1 MMKQIRNQ
9 KAMSGISTLIIFIAL
24 ILVAAIAAL
33 VLLQT
38 VGTLQSQAIA
48 TGTESRKQVSGQLQI
63 ITVTGIRTGIN
74 PNQNQN
80 INYLRILTKLS
91 PGGQKI
97 GLARTTINY
106 TDGINNKTGISYNAI
121 CANNVELDCKA
132 ALDAVTDADVT
143 YTTSNYSVLFLG
155 SGAGYF
161 GESIDTGQLVEIWY
175 NAPDLATNQDVTL
188 TIYPDK
194 GSVSQLSFKTP
205 TSYDANYVTLYP

>member
-1 MMKQIRNQ
+1 MEHNRK

-48 TGTESRKQVSGQLQI
+48 TGKESQKQVSGQLQVVG
-63 ITVTGIRTGIN
+63 ITGVRTSLDASGDV
-74 PNQNQN
+74 Q
-80 INYLRILTKLS
+80 YLRILTKLS

-97 GLARTTINY
+97 GLAGTTINY
-106 TDGINNKTGISYNAI
+106 TDGVNNQTGISYASTVISDNQEAT
-121 CANNVELDCKA
+121 A
-132 ALDAVTDADVT
+132 ATAMNLADT
-143 YTTSNYSVLFLG
+143 ATRNSQYDVLWLGLG
-155 SGAGYF
+155 SSYSS
-161 GESIDTGQLVEIWY
+161 ESIDTGQLVEIWY
-175 NAPDLATNQDVTL
+175 NAPNLGVNKDVTL

-205 TSYDANYVTLYP
+205 TSYDVNYVTLYP